1 MWRNLLF
8 VLFYLPLHIYAQTD
22 SAKTG
27 IRYIPVTAKDSL
39 PVLKTAISK
48 QLNEWSSTQKKNN
61 GSIKLLVSS
70 TDRETAAGISRW
82 LANKQK
88 QDIYQVRLSVLVS
101 KYIGETEKNLEQV
114 FTKAARLNT
123 ILFFDE
129 ADALF
134 GKRGSTAEENNDQ
147 EKAISFFIK
156 QLEAC
161 KATVV
166 IQCTGEDCPQR
177 LAKARLTRI
186 SG

>member
-8 VLFYLPLHIYAQTD
+8 VLLYLPLHIDAQSD
-22 SAKTG
+22 SSKTG
-27 IRYIPVTAKDSL
+27 IRYIRVTVKDSL

-48 QLNEWSSTQKKNN
+48 QLNEWSNTQKKNP
-61 GSIKLLVSS
+61 GSTKLLISS
-70 TDRETAAGISRW
+70 TDRETAAVISRW
-82 LANKQK
+82 LASKQK

-134 GKRGSTAEENNDQ
+134 GKRGATAEENNDQ
-147 EKAISFFIK
+147 EKAINYFIK

-161 KATVV
+161 KGTVV
-166 IQCTGEDCPQR
+166 IQCTGEDCGQR

>member
-1 MWRNLLF
+1 MWRILLF
-8 VLFYLPLHIYAQTD
+8 VLFYFPLHSYAQND

-27 IRYIPVTAKDSL
+27 IRYIRVSVKDSL

-48 QLNEWSSTQKKNN
+48 QLNEWSSTQKKNT
-61 GSIKLLVSS
+61 GSTKLLVSS
-70 TDRETAAGISRW
+70 SDRETAGGISRW
-82 LANKQK
+82 LASKQK

-114 FTKAARLNT
+114 FTKAARINT

-134 GKRGSTAEENNDQ
+134 GKRGATAEENNDQ
-147 EKAISFFIK
+147 EKAINYFIK
-156 QLEAC
+156 QLEAF
-161 KATVV
+161 KGTVV
-166 IQCTGEDCPQR
+166 IQCAGEDCPQR